1 MKERY
6 KTFIRKHCTER
17 IILYCKQIIDTLHS
31 SGVVTLR
38 TLVFSYA
45 ELSKTKPSK
54 TAFVRSLRI
63 GTECNVYTVMRIYC
77 KKHCFTVFLT
87 KLCFGRKNT
96 VCSKEYIY
104 IYMYYISSENIYILY
119 IFWERT
125 ASPPPIVLNWDA
137 SPRLLCRQLY
147 RQTGT

>member
-38 TLVFSYA
+38 TLFFSYA

-96 VCSKEYIY
+96 VCSKEYTY
-104 IYMYYISSENIYILY
+104 VYYISSD
-119 IFWERT
+119 T
-125 ASPPPIVLNWDA
+125 GQHPPPPIVLN
-137 SPRLLCRQLY
+137 
-147 RQTGT
+147 